1 MLSYKLR
8 KGTVPVTETTL
19 YKVFEAAKNNGANT
33 EFYFMETEERVFLK
47 DVWAK
52 VRNNLDIHKQIHKS
66 QDAKYIT
73 LNYYCTEIFDD

>member
-19 YKVFEAAKNNGANT
+19 YKVFEEAKNNGANT

-52 VRNNLDIHKQIHKS
+52 VRHNLDIHKKFHNSK
-66 QDAKYIT
+66 DANIT
-73 LNYYCTEIFDD
+73 LNYYCIDLFNV

>member
-19 YKVFEAAKNNGANT
+19 YKVFQEAKNNGANT

-52 VRNNLDIHKQIHKS
+52 VRHNLDIDKK
-66 QDAKYIT
+66 IT
-73 LNYYCTEIFDD
+73 KATMQTSHRIIIISS